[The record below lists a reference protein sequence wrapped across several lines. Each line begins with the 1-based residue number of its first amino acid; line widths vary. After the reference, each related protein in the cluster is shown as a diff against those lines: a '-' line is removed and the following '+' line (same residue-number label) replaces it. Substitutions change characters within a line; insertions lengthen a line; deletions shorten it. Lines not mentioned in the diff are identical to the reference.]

1 MKDKKYFNIT
11 DVAKICEIGTEQ
23 VRRRCK
29 NLGLKPVR
37 RIQKR
42 IYYNYEQLIK
52 IQNYQRVSNRVVEV
66 IEVPKLITK
75 VIEYHFYESKLN
87 YTKLEDL

>member
-1 MKDKKYFNIT
+1 MTKKYFNLT

-29 NLGLKPVR
+29 NLGLKPAK

-42 IYYNYEQLIK
+42 VYYNYEQLKK
-52 IQNYQRVSNRVVEV
+52 IQNYQRLNRAVHIVEV
-66 IEVPKLITK
+66 PRLITK
-75 VIEYHFYESKLN
+75 VVEYHFYESKLN

>member
-1 MKDKKYFNIT
+1 MTDKKYFNLT

-29 NLGLKPVR
+29 NLGLKPAK

-42 IYYNYEQLIK
+42 VYYNYDQLKK
-52 IQNYQRVSNRVVEV
+52 IQNYQRLNRAVHIV
-66 IEVPKLITK
+66 EVPKLITK
-75 VIEYHFYESKLN
+75 VVEYHFFESKLN
-87 YTKLEDL
+87 YTKLEEL